1 MSNSVFQSV
10 IVQLR
15 DISDR
20 VFGVIDTEGCVISC
34 TDMSMLG
41 ERWTDAALK
50 VGNASESI
58 VTFAQKSFKA
68 IMGNSNYFEYAVFC
82 SGDDETAK
90 SFCQMAFIAL
100 NDAKTFYEEKHDRGT
115 FVKNIIMDN
124 ILPGDI
130 YIRAKELHFATDA
143 PRAVF
148 LIRQVGHGDVAT
160 VDVLTGMFPDK
171 MQDFVL
177 SINETDVAVIKQIS
191 GSVTAEDLEKIA
203 VSMEETLKNELRIKT
218 IIGIGTVAER
228 LRELAD
234 SYKEAQ
240 TAIEVGKVFD
250 TEKSIMHYEN
260 LGIGRL
266 IYQLPTTLCEIFL
279 KEVFKKN
286 SLDSL
291 DQETLF
297 TINKFFENSL
307 NVSETSRKLFVHRNT
322 LVYRLEKIRKL
333 TGLDL
338 RQFDHAIVFRVALM
352 VRQYLASRESR

>member
-15 DISDR
+15 DVSDR

-34 TDMSMLG
+34 TDMSVLG

-82 SGDDETAK
+82 SGDDETAR

-148 LIRQVGHGDVAT
+148 
-160 VDVLTGMFPDK
+160 PDK

-191 GSVTAEDLEKIA
+191 GTVTAEDLEKIA
-203 VSMEETLKNELRIKT
+203 VNIEETLKNELRIKT
-218 IIGIGTVAER
+218 IIGIGTVAEH

-240 TAIEVGKVFD
+240 TAIDVGKVFD
-250 TEKSIMHYEN
+250 TEKSVMHYEN

-279 KEVFKKN
+279 REVFKKN

-322 LVYRLEKIRKL
+322 LVYRLEKIKKL

-338 RQFDHAIVFRVALM
+338 REFDHAIIFKVALM
-352 VRQYLASRESR
+352 VKKYLTANPVKY

>member
-34 TDMSMLG
+34 TDVSMLG
-41 ERWTDAALK
+41 ERWADAALK
-50 VGNASESI
+50 VGNASDGI

-68 IMGNSNYFEYAVFC
+68 IMGSSNYFEYAVFC

-130 YIRAKELHFATDA
+130 YIRAKELHFATDS

-160 VDVLTGMFPDK
+160 VDVLTAMFPDK
-171 MQDFVL
+171 M
-177 SINETDVAVIKQIS
+177 
-191 GSVTAEDLEKIA
+191 
-203 VSMEETLKNELRIKT
+203 
-218 IIGIGTVAER
+218 
-228 LRELAD
+228 
-234 SYKEAQ
+234 
-240 TAIEVGKVFD
+240 
-250 TEKSIMHYEN
+250 
-260 LGIGRL
+260 
-266 IYQLPTTLCEIFL
+266 
-279 KEVFKKN
+279 
-286 SLDSL
+286 
-291 DQETLF
+291 
-297 TINKFFENSL
+297 
-307 NVSETSRKLFVHRNT
+307 
-322 LVYRLEKIRKL
+322 
-333 TGLDL
+333 
-338 RQFDHAIVFRVALM
+338 
-352 VRQYLASRESR
+352 